1 MIPNFILD
9 NYPALGTYFW
19 IEVFEDL
26 PLEKI
31 SEISEIIK
39 KEITDFENKY
49 SRFKSDSLVSILNQN
64 SKLENSPTDLIEM
77 INISFKI
84 SELTNNTFNIC
95 LLNQLEKSGYDAKL
109 TFKEKDF
116 NLPIIVPASELLK
129 IVGRS
134 IYLEKDYKVDLGGI
148 GKGFLVDKI
157 SKIIK
162 DNFGINYFLVNGG
175 GDIFVTSDNGNPVEI
190 NLQNPINNLE
200 FIGSVYLK
208 NQALCASSPFK
219 RKWKGS
225 VTNKIYSH
233 IVDSNGVNKFNSS
246 FVVGDNSVTCDAIAT
261 ALCID
266 EDCLLDFS
274 EVTFLVLNSDGKIL
288 KNTFRM

>member
-1 MIPNFILD
+1 MISNFILD

-31 SEISEIIK
+31 SEVSEIIK

-49 SRFKSDSLVSILNQN
+49 SRFKSDSLVTKLNQN
-64 SKLENSPTDLIEM
+64 SKLENAPTDLIEM

-95 LLNQLEKSGYDAKL
+95 LLNQLEKSGYDREL
-109 TFKEKDF
+109 TFKEKDIE
-116 NLPIIVPASELLK
+116 LPSIVPASDLLK
-129 IVGRS
+129 INEKN
-134 IYLEKDYKVDLGGI
+134 IFLKKDYQIDLGGI
-148 GKGFLVDKI
+148 GKGYLVDKI
-157 SKIIK
+157 SKII
-162 DNFGINYFLVNGG
+162 NENYGINYFLVNGG
-175 GDIFVTSDNGNPVEI
+175 GDIYVTSDNGDPVEI

-200 FIGSVYLK
+200 FIGSVFLK
-208 NQALCASSPFK
+208 NQALCVSSPFK

-225 VTNKIYSH
+225 LTNKIYSH
-233 IVDSNGVNKFNSS
+233 IVDSKGINKFNSS
-246 FVVGDNSVTCDAIAT
+246 FVVGDNSVICDTLAT

-266 EDCLLDFS
+266 ENCLSDFS
-274 EVTFLVLNSDGKIL
+274 EVSFLVLNYEGKII
-288 KNTFRM
+288 KNTF

>member
-26 PLEKI
+26 SLENI
-31 SEISEIIK
+31 SEISEVIK
-39 KEITDFENKY
+39 KEIIDFDNKY
-49 SRFKSDSLVSILNQN
+49 SRFKSDSLVSKLNQN

-84 SELTNNTFNIC
+84 SDLTNNTFNIC
-95 LLNQLEKSGYDAKL
+95 LLKQLEKSGYDAKL
-109 TFKEKDF
+109 TFKEKDKE
-116 NLPIIVPASELLK
+116 LPIVVPASDLLK
-129 IVGRS
+129 IVGKN
-134 IYLEKDYKVDLGGI
+134 IYLKKDYKVDLGGI

-162 DNFGINYFLVNGG
+162 DKFRVNYFLVNAG

-190 NLQNPINNLE
+190 KLQNPINNLE

-208 NQALCASSPFK
+208 NQSLCASSPFN
-219 RKWKGS
+219 RKWKGN
-225 VTNKIYSH
+225 VTNNIYSH
-233 IVDSNGVNKFNSS
+233 IVDSKGKNKFNSS
-246 FVVGDNSVTCDAIAT
+246 FVVSDNAVTCDAIAT
-261 ALCID
+261 ALCVD
-266 EDCLLDFS
+266 EDCLLDIS
-274 EVTFLVLNSDGKIL
+274 EVTFLVLNSEGKIL
-288 KNTFRM
+288 KNTF

>member
-1 MIPNFILD
+1 MISNFILD

-31 SEISEIIK
+31 SEVSEIIK

-49 SRFKSDSLVSILNQN
+49 SRFKSDSLVSKLNQN
-64 SKLENSPTDLIEM
+64 SKLENAPTDLIEM

-95 LLNQLEKSGYDAKL
+95 LLNQLEKSGYDTEL
-109 TFKEKDF
+109 TFKEKDIE
-116 NLPIIVPASELLK
+116 LPLIAPASDLLK
-129 IVGRS
+129 INEKN
-134 IYLEKDYKVDLGGI
+134 IFLKKDYQIDLGGI
-148 GKGFLVDKI
+148 GKGYLVDKI

-233 IVDSNGVNKFNSS
+233 IVDSNGINKFNSS
-246 FVVGDNSVTCDAIAT
+246 FVVGDNSVICDTVAT

-266 EDCLLDFS
+266 ENCLS
-274 EVTFLVLNSDGKIL
+274 EFNEVSFLVLNYEGKIL
-288 KNTFRM
+288 KNTF